1 MITVTIARRD
11 GTLNVN
17 SSAVE
22 KLIQT
27 ILEDSNISNA
37 EINLVFGTDKM
48 LRELKLEYFDE
59 DVFTDVIAFRL
70 DDGKQLEGEIYIS
83 PQRAAENAKTYGVSF
98 SNELDRLL
106 IHGTL
111 HLLGWK
117 DDTAEQKK
125 VMSREENRFLT
136 EINVT
141 TLIN

>member
-1 MITVTIARRD
+1 
-11 GTLNVN
+11 NVN

-37 EINLVFGTDKM
+37 EINLVFGTDEM

-83 PQRAAENAKTYGVSF
+83 PQMAAENAKTYGVSF

>member
-1 MITVTIARRD
+1 MITVTIAGRD

-83 PQRAAENAKTYGVSF
+83 PQMAAENAKTYGVSF

>member
-1 MITVTIARRD
+1 MITVTIAGRD

-37 EINLVFGTDKM
+37 EINLVFGTDEM

-117 DDTAEQKK
+117 DDTEEQKK

>member
-37 EINLVFGTDKM
+37 EINLVFGTDEM

>member
-1 MITVTIARRD
+1 MITVTIAGRD

-98 SNELDRLL
+98 SKELDRLL

-117 DDTAEQKK
+117 ADTAEQKK

>member
-1 MITVTIARRD
+1 MITVTIAGRD

-125 VMSREENRFLT
+125 VMSREKNRFLT

>member
-1 MITVTIARRD
+1 
-11 GTLNVN
+11 
-17 SSAVE
+17 

-37 EINLVFGTDKM
+37 EINLVFGTDEM

-83 PQRAAENAKTYGVSF
+83 PQMAAENAKTYGVSF

>member
-1 MITVTIARRD
+1 MITVTIAGRD
-11 GTLNVN
+11 GN

-37 EINLVFGTDKM
+37 EINLVFGTDEM

-83 PQRAAENAKTYGVSF
+83 PQMAAENAKTYGVSF

>member
-1 MITVTIARRD
+1 MITVTIAGRD

-17 SSAVE
+17 SSSVE

>member
-1 MITVTIARRD
+1 
-11 GTLNVN
+11 
-17 SSAVE
+17 
-22 KLIQT
+22 
-27 ILEDSNISNA
+27 LEDSNISNA
-37 EINLVFGTDKM
+37 EINLVFGTDEM